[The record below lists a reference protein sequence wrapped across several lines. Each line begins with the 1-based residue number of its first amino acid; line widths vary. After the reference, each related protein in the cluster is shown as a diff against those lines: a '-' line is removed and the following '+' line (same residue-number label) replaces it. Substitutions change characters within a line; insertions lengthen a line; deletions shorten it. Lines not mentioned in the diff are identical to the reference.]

1 MVLNTCLHLNLN
13 LSVSAHTIPVPR
25 GVWEKTRANQTLKK
39 RQVSEGKFLQGT
51 IKIFQGVQAK
61 MNKIP
66 VKEEIISSS
75 QPPSSSRKLEL
86 KFCSND
92 DLQYSFI
99 TECLVLKAIES
110 FGEHKAPSGGRVKPK
125 ALQKF
130 IKNEIGLTRL
140 TQLFRASLELSYCP
154 QIWAEENVIFL
165 EKSNKVDEACVK
177 SFWLISLMSYLLKS
191 LKS

>member
-39 RQVSEGKFLQGT
+39 HQVSEGKFLQGT

-110 FGEHKAPSGGRVKPK
+110 FGENKAPSGDGG
-125 ALQKF
+125 
-130 IKNEIGLTRL
+130 NT
-140 TQLFRASLELSYCP
+140 
-154 QIWAEENVIFL
+154 
-165 EKSNKVDEACVK
+165 
-177 SFWLISLMSYLLKS
+177 
-191 LKS
+191 